1 MIYKILFKRGNMLLF
16 FFLVSCFLS
25 RLNTEFYLI
34 DIFGQLSFQILIGG
48 ILLFFILLILKRL
61 LASVIC
67 ILICILL
74 TIDILS
80 SCNQCDAF
88 LEDKSQIHNKIRLMV
103 FNVNHKNQIKNFEIL
118 LKQILFE
125 KPDIILFQE
134 VSPQAQDKLK
144 SLESFYQYKIGP
156 NTPTSPFASIILSNY
171 ALKENKVV
179 DHFAIVTNV
188 IMDGM
193 ELKIIG
199 YHLYPQ
205 FNQTLFNL
213 AINQTKYLKTLV
225 KNIDQNLIL
234 MGDLNMTPV
243 SKRFTNFLKET
254 NLYTY
259 TSYKNPTFTWPT
271 FLPGYLGIQV
281 DHVLFSKNFK
291 MIRKKTIDY
300 FESDHRPLI
309 VDLAF

>member
-156 NTPTSPFASIILSNY
+156 NTPASPFANIILSN
-171 ALKENKVV
+171 
-179 DHFAIVTNV
+179 
-188 IMDGM
+188 
-193 ELKIIG
+193 
-199 YHLYPQ
+199 
-205 FNQTLFNL
+205 
-213 AINQTKYLKTLV
+213 
-225 KNIDQNLIL
+225 
-234 MGDLNMTPV
+234 
-243 SKRFTNFLKET
+243 
-254 NLYTY
+254 
-259 TSYKNPTFTWPT
+259 
-271 FLPGYLGIQV
+271 
-281 DHVLFSKNFK
+281 
-291 MIRKKTIDY
+291 
-300 FESDHRPLI
+300 
-309 VDLAF
+309 

>member
-1 MIYKILFKRGNMLLF
+1 MIYRILFKRGNIPFF

-25 RLNTEFYLI
+25 RLNSEFYLV

-61 LASVIC
+61 LTSVIC

-80 SCNQCDAF
+80 SCNRCNAF
-88 LEDKSQIHNKIRLMV
+88 LKDNSPIHNKIRLMV
-103 FNVNHKNQIKNFEIL
+103 FNINHENQIKNFETL
-118 LKQILFE
+118 LELILFE

-134 VSPQAQDKLK
+134 VSPQAQEKLK
-144 SLESFYQYKIGP
+144 SLESFFQYKIGP
-156 NTPTSPFASIILSNY
+156 KNPASPFASIILSNY
-171 ALKENKVV
+171 ALKENKEV
-179 DHFAIVTNV
+179 DHFAISTNV
-188 IMDGM
+188 IIDGM

-199 YHLYPQ
+199 YHLFPQ
-205 FNQTLFNL
+205 FNQELFNL
-213 AINQTKYLKTLV
+213 AMKQTEYLKTLV
-225 KNIDQNLIL
+225 KNTNQNLIL
-234 MGDLNMTPV
+234 MGDLNMTSV
-243 SKRFTNFLKET
+243 SKRFTNFLKEA

-259 TSYKNPTFTWPT
+259 ISYKSPTFTWPT
-271 FLPGYLGIQV
+271 FLPSYLGIQV

-291 MIRKKTIDY
+291 MISKKTTDY